1 MGEFTMT
8 RTRQE
13 RMDALRATAEE
24 KINEI
29 KNNKSKGDNTMKTK
43 VSNQI
48 KTNLGA
54 DNMKKQMMKMAQKA
68 HAAAPATNGKVEREV
83 AAVHEEVKYNEED
96 IMVNKIMINTLA
108 AELGVELPEEKY
120 VRQFVQDTIAHASHV
135 KEEEKPKKKMS
146 FMEKMKAKADEF
158 KEGFEEGKEKALR
171 EHRAKSNGLQS
182 NAAEWFDKDVKD
194 ITAEERQEYKRAYV
208 DAQIS
213 ELFVEKEEVVQET
226 TEDYEEVVQETT
238 EDYDAHYVEVER
250 EEEVASEDDD
260 MAILNSFEKDPLA
273 FQKPLA

>member
-29 KNNKSKGDNTMKTK
+29 KNNKSKGENTMKTK
-43 VSNQI
+43 VSKQI

-120 VRQFVQDTIAHASHV
+120 VRQFVQDTIAHASYV

-171 EHRAKSNGLQS
+171 EHRAKSNGLQT
-182 NAAEWFDKDVKD
+182 NAAEFFDKDAKD

-213 ELFVEKEEVVQET
+213 ELFVEKEEVVQE
-226 TEDYEEVVQETT
+226 EVAQEEVVQETT

-250 EEEVASEDDD
+250 EEEVTSVDDD
-260 MAILNSFEKDPLA
+260 MAILNSFERDPLA

>member
-1 MGEFTMT
+1 
-8 RTRQE
+8 
-13 RMDALRATAEE
+13 MDALRASAEE
-24 KINEI
+24 KIVEI

-43 VSNQI
+43 GANTMKTKVSEQI

-68 HAAAPATNGKVEREV
+68 HSVAPATNGKVEREV
-83 AAVHEEVKYNEED
+83 AAVHEEVKHNEED
-96 IMVNKIMINTLA
+96 IMVNKIMINALA
-108 AELGVELPEEKY
+108 SELGVELPEEKY
-120 VRQFVQDTIAHASHV
+120 VRQFVEDTIAHASHV
-135 KEEEKPKKKMS
+135 KEEKPKKKMS

-194 ITAEERQEYKRAYV
+194 ITAEERQAYKRQFA
-208 DAQIS
+208 DARIS

-226 TEDYEEVVQETT
+226 TEDYEEAVQETT
-238 EDYDAHYVEVER
+238 EDYDAHYVEVEI
-250 EEEVASEDDD
+250 EEEVMSEDDD

>member
-1 MGEFTMT
+1 MT
-8 RTRQE
+8 RTRKE
-13 RMDALRATAEE
+13 RMDALRASAEE

-43 VSNQI
+43 VSKQI

-54 DNMKKQMMKMAQKA
+54 DNMKKQMMNMAQKA
-68 HAAAPATNGKVEREV
+68 HSVAPATNGKVEREV

-96 IMVNKIMINTLA
+96 IMVNKIMINKLA
-108 AELGVELPEEKY
+108 AELGVKLPEEKY
-120 VRQFVQDTIAHASHV
+120 VRQFVQDTITHASRV

-158 KEGFEEGKEKALR
+158 KEGFDEGKEKALR

-182 NAAEWFDKDVKD
+182 NAAEWLGKDVKD
-194 ITAEERQEYKRAYV
+194 VSAEERQEYKRAYV

-213 ELFVEKEEVVQET
+213 ELFVEKEEVVQE
-226 TEDYEEVVQETT
+226 EVVQEEVAQETT

-250 EEEVASEDDD
+250 EEEVTTEDDD

>member
-1 MGEFTMT
+1 MGEFIMT
-8 RTRQE
+8 RTRKE
-13 RMDALRATAEE
+13 RMEALRASAQE

-29 KNNKSKGDNTMKTK
+29 KNNKSEGDNTMKTK
-43 VSNQI
+43 VSEQI

-68 HAAAPATNGKVEREV
+68 HSVAPATNGKVEREV

-96 IMVNKIMINTLA
+96 IMVNKIMINALA

-120 VRQFVQDTIAHASHV
+120 VRQFVEDTIAHASHV

-182 NAAEWFDKDVKD
+182 NAAEWFDKDAKD
-194 ITAEERQEYKRAYV
+194 VTAEERQEYKRAYV

-238 EDYDAHYVEVER
+238 EDYDAHYVEIER
-250 EEEVASEDDD
+250 EEATSEDDD

>member
-8 RTRQE
+8 RTRKE
-13 RMDALRATAEE
+13 RMEALRATAQE

-43 VSNQI
+43 VSEQI

-54 DNMKKQMMKMAQKA
+54 DNMKKQMMNMAQKA
-68 HAAAPATNGKVEREV
+68 HSVAPATNGKVEREV

-120 VRQFVQDTIAHASHV
+120 VRQFVQDTIAHASYV

-171 EHRAKSNGLQS
+171 EHRAKSNGLQT
-182 NAAEWFDKDVKD
+182 NAAEFFDKDAKD

-213 ELFVEKEEVVQET
+213 ELFVEKEEVVEET
-226 TEDYEEVVQETT
+226 VAQETT

-250 EEEVASEDDD
+250 EEEVTSVDDD
-260 MAILNSFEKDPLA
+260 MAILNSFERDPLA